1 MDILLFT
8 DGSVNNNQKIGYGA
22 RVIVSNMTLELKE
35 LQKQVQT
42 KRFEKTSS
50 SRLELQT
57 LLWALEDLK
66 GSKEKIIV
74 HTDSSGIIGLKG
86 RRSRLEGNNYKSK
99 KGKRLN
105 NADLYHEFYTITD
118 QLNCQFIKVPG
129 HIPASQRTQID
140 EIFSLV
146 DQAARYAL
154 RRES

>member
-66 GSKEKIIV
+66 GLKGNIIV
-74 HTDSSGIIGLKG
+74 HTDSSGIIGLQR
-86 RRSRLEGNNYKSK
+86 RRSR
-99 KGKRLN
+99 
-105 NADLYHEFYTITD
+105 
-118 QLNCQFIKVPG
+118 
-129 HIPASQRTQID
+129 
-140 EIFSLV
+140 
-146 DQAARYAL
+146 
-154 RRES
+154 